1 MFFSKAVLFLYRGII
16 QLLLN
21 LFLSTSYF
29 YMVFKISLSV
39 DSFGAS
45 LVVQVV
51 KNLPAMQETTVWSLG
66 WEDPLEKEMATCS
79 SILAW
84 RVPWTEEPGRLWGRK
99 ESDTTER
106 LTRIHILLDFLN
118 VDYHCH
124 CHYHYLWGFPGHSVV
139 KNPPAN
145 KEMQVQS
152 LVGENPWRRKW

>member
-29 YMVFKISLSV
+29 YMVFKIPLSV

-84 RVPWTEEPGRLWGRK
+84 RVPWTEEPGRLWGCK

-106 LTRIHILLDFLN
+106 LTRTHILLDFLN
-118 VDYHCH
+118 VDYH

-145 KEMQVQS
+145 QEMQVQS
-152 LVGENPWRRKW
+152 LVGEIPWRRKW

>member
-51 KNLPAMQETTVWSLG
+51 KNLPAMQETTV
-66 WEDPLEKEMATCS
+66 
-79 SILAW
+79 
-84 RVPWTEEPGRLWGRK
+84 
-99 ESDTTER
+99 
-106 LTRIHILLDFLN
+106 
-118 VDYHCH
+118 
-124 CHYHYLWGFPGHSVV
+124 
-139 KNPPAN
+139 
-145 KEMQVQS
+145 
-152 LVGENPWRRKW
+152 